1 MIGFSADLVLK
12 SSNKIYIFISFPKS
26 LIFSHFSPVQCCPE
40 KEILMQNVWSWYL
53 LERFYEWCTTLSTLR
68 YFKVYYY
75 YY

>member
-12 SSNKIYIFISFPKS
+12 SSNKIDIFISFPKS
-26 LIFSHFSPVQCCPE
+26 LNFSHFNPVQCCPE

-53 LERFYEWCTTLSTLR
+53 LERFYKWCTTLSTLR